1 MEGDLHELRASAQ
14 PWFPSEAHASWVT
27 VDDASFCW
35 VVTPGDLHDA
45 EEDYLQAGRQKRG
58 GRKLALVKVAALEEL
73 LGALKLSGKAAGRRF
88 SERGEKE
95 KEEQADEGTR

>member
-1 MEGDLHELRASAQ
+1 
-14 PWFPSEAHASWVT
+14 
-27 VDDASFCW
+27 
-35 VVTPGDLHDA
+35 
-45 EEDYLQAGRQKRG
+45 
-58 GRKLALVKVAALEEL
+58 LVKVAALEEL